1 MSDFTEK
8 QQIIG
13 AHIIGN
19 LDQDG
24 YLRATIEEI
33 AHSTGAKK
41 EEIEI
46 EFIDREKEK
55 TPEEKGL
62 KETLKEIFRHR
73 GFEEEEG
80 EEEYYEE
87 YE

>member
-1 MSDFTEK
+1 MIVAIK
-8 QQIIG
+8 
-13 AHIIGN
+13 A
-19 LDQDG
+19 
-24 YLRATIEEI
+24 EEDI
-33 AHSTGAKK
+33 LKEIFGRKNK
-41 EEIEI
+41 EEEIEI